1 MESNKSLAL
10 KELSNILDLATCDD
24 TLFNDGINLEIEA
37 CAKKGIEVL
46 DNKEIVYVIMET
58 YGIDDTF
65 AYQIRGVYSNLEKAQ
80 TKLKDIIKEAKSKEY
95 EFETVEE
102 NANEYQTWSEG
113 YFDKAHYHV
122 RIIKQEVQDA

>member
-1 MESNKSLAL
+1 MMESNKSLAL

-58 YGIDDTF
+58 YGIDPSKDVIE
-65 AYQIRGVYSNLEKAQ
+65 AEEAVSAEEEVDAQ
-80 TKLKDIIKEAKSKEY
+80 
-95 EFETVEE
+95 
-102 NANEYQTWSEG
+102 
-113 YFDKAHYHV
+113 
-122 RIIKQEVQDA
+122 